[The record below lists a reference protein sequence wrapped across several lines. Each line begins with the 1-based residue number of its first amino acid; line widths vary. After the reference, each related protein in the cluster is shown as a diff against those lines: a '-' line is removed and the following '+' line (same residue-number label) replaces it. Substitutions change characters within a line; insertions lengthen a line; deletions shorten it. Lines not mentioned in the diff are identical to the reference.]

1 MFYCCKALSDV
12 KPLEKWNVSKSANF
26 TLMFSSCKKSLNLK
40 ELEKWDLPKGIKSF
54 FPSL

>member
-1 MFYCCKALSDV
+1 MYQ
-12 KPLEKWNVSKSANF
+12 KSANF